1 MRERQLG
8 PELMDRSDLDPV
20 RHRQALD
27 GLARLNRWSRSAAAL
42 WRPLARLAHA
52 SAAPL
57 QVLDLACG
65 GGDNIIRLAGYARRA
80 GVSIRFTAC
89 DISDRA
95 LQHTA
100 QLALTA
106 GVPVDTFR
114 HDVLTAPIPPG
125 YDVVMSSLFLH
136 HLERADAVGL
146 LGRMGRAARRLVVVH
161 DLVRSRAG
169 LTLAHLA
176 CRTLTR
182 SEVVRH
188 DGPQSVR
195 SAFTVGEMRAMAD
208 QAGLAAVRIRRS
220 WPQRFLLTAAPGMAT

>member
-8 PELMDRSDLDPV
+8 PELMDRSDLDPI

-42 WRPLARLAHA
+42 WPPLARLAHA

-57 QVLDLACG
+57 RVLDLACG
-65 GGDNIIRLAGYARRA
+65 GGDNIIRLARYARRA
-80 GVSIRFTAC
+80 GVSIRFTGC
-89 DISDRA
+89 DISDHA

-100 QLALTA
+100 QLALAA
-106 GVPVDTFR
+106 GGPVDTFR
-114 HDVLTAPIPPG
+114 HDALAAPIPPG

-136 HLERADAVGL
+136 HLKHADAVGL
-146 LGRMGRAARRLVVVH
+146 LGRMGHAAGRLVVVH
-161 DLVRSRAG
+161 DLVRSQAG

-176 CRTLTR
+176 CRALTR
-182 SEVVRH
+182 SAVVRH

-195 SAFTVGEMRAMAD
+195 SAFTIGEVRTLAE
-208 QAGLAAVRIRRS
+208 QAGLAAVQIRRS
-220 WPQRFLLTAAPGMAT
+220 WPQRFLLTATPGMAT